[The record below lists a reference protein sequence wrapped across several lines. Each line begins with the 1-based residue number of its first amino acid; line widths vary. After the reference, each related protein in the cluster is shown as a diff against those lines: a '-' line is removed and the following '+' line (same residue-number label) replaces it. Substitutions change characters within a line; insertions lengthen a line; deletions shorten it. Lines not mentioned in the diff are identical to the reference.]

1 MRAKRGYAKALAC
14 VLLVVLLTAACGS
27 DEGGGGSTG
36 AGTEQADLSGASFT
50 VGSKEFTEQLVLGQ
64 ITLQAL
70 EAAGATVDDKTGL
83 PGSVQ
88 ARTALE
94 GGQIDMYWE
103 YTGTGWITYLKHTK
117 PIDDSQKQYEAV
129 AKEDMKKNDIAW
141 LPPAPADNTY
151 AIAAS
156 EETLEQDGV
165 SKISDL
171 PGLIKEDPEASS
183 LCVGTEFAVRDDG
196 LPGLEKHY
204 GFQWPTDQIA
214 KVTEG
219 VIYGEIDKAKTCAYG
234 EVFATDGRIAGLGLG
249 VLDDD
254 KQFFPI
260 YNPSLTVDGKAFDKY
275 GPELEKIF
283 APIAEKLDTETLQGL
298 NGQVDVDGLP
308 EEAVAEK
315 WLTEEGLI

>member
-1 MRAKRGYAKALAC
+1 MRAKRVFAKALGL
-14 VLLVVLLTAACGS
+14 VLLVALLTAACGS
-27 DEGGGGSTG
+27 DEGGGSTG

-64 ITLQAL
+64 ITIQTL
-70 EAAGATVDDKTGL
+70 EAAGATVDDKTKL

-103 YTGTGWITYLKHTK
+103 YTGTGWIVYLKHTK

-129 AKEDMKKNDIAW
+129 AEEDMKKNDIAW

-156 EETLEQDGV
+156 KETLKQDGI
-165 SKISDL
+165 SKLSDL
-171 PGLIKEDPEASS
+171 PGLIKDDPDAAS

-204 GFQWPTDQIA
+204 GFQWPTDQIN

-219 VIYGEIDKAKTCAYG
+219 VIYDQIDKADTCRYG
-234 EVFATDGRIAGLGLG
+234 EVFATDGRIAGLGLST
-249 VLDDD
+249 LEDD

-260 YNPSLTVDGKAFDKY
+260 YNPSLTVNGKAFDKY

-283 APIAEKLDTETLQGL
+283 APIAAKLDTEALQKL
-298 NGQVDVDGLP
+298 NAQVDVDGLP

>member
-1 MRAKRGYAKALAC
+1 MRAKRGFAKALGL
-14 VLLVVLLTAACGS
+14 VLLVALLTAACGS
-27 DEGGGGSTG
+27 DEGGGSTG

-64 ITLQAL
+64 ITIQTL
-70 EAAGATVDDKTGL
+70 EAAGATVDDKTKL

-103 YTGTGWITYLKHTK
+103 YTGTGWIIYLKHTK

-129 AKEDMKKNDIAW
+129 AEEDMKKNDIAW

-156 EETLEQDGV
+156 EEVLKEDGV
-165 SKISDL
+165 SKLSDL
-171 PGLIKEDPEASS
+171 PGLIKDDPEAAT

-204 GFQWPTDQIA
+204 GFQWPADQIA

-219 VIYGEIDKAKTCAYG
+219 VIYSEVDKGDTCRYG
-234 EVFATDGRIAGLGLG
+234 EVFATDSRIAGLGLAT
-249 VLDDD
+249 LEDD
-254 KQFFPI
+254 KQFFAI
-260 YNPSLTVDGKAFDKY
+260 YNPSLTVNGKVFDKY
-275 GPELEKIF
+275 GPELKKIF
-283 APIAEKLDTETLQGL
+283 APIAAKLDTETLLKL
-298 NGQVDVDGLP
+298 NAQVDVDGLP

>member
-1 MRAKRGYAKALAC
+1 MRDKRRFAKMVGTTLVLALLA
-14 VLLVVLLTAACGS
+14 AACGS
-27 DEGGGGSTG
+27 EEGGTTTG
-36 AGTEQADLSGASFT
+36 AGTEETDLSGASFT

-117 PIDDSQKQYEAV
+117 PILDSQKQYEAV

-141 LPPAPADNTY
+141 LEPAPADNAY
-151 AIAAS
+151 ALAAS

-196 LPGLEKHY
+196 LPGIEKHY
-204 GFQWPTDQIA
+204 GFQWPTEQIA

-219 VIYGEIDKAKTCAYG
+219 VIYSEIDKAKTCAYG
-234 EVFATDGRIAGLGLG
+234 EVFATDGRIAGLGLA
-249 VLDDD
+249 VLEDDE
-254 KQFFPI
+254 QFFAI
-260 YNPSLTVDGKAFDKY
+260 YNPSLTVNGKTFDKY
-275 GPELEKIF
+275 GPDLEKIF
-283 APIAEKLDTETLQGL
+283 APIAAKLDTETLQKL
-298 NGQVDVDGLP
+298 NAQVDVDGLP
-308 EEAVAEK
+308 EEAVAEQ
-315 WLTEEGLI
+315 WLSEEGLV